1 MLEQWRHRLLGRWAH
16 LVADHPRKV
25 LAIAL
30 AGALASV
37 VYAATSL
44 TFQGNRNELISDD
57 LAWNQRFIAWREA
70 FPGTSDLYVLA
81 DTQGPDGTRDAQTI
95 AAARTLMDQ
104 LGETL
109 EDAPAVEQ
117 AVWRYRTDPSSV
129 HPRAIRVLPRAAFE
143 AELTRLR
150 EAEAVLRS
158 ATPAALLDRA
168 TATPAAMAEDPE
180 AVTHGLRT
188 LTALIDGLTARLTT
202 PAEQRIDLYQRVA
215 AASGQTGWN
224 YLETENQ
231 RLLIM
236 RIRPRADPDAIS
248 PYAASIRQ
256 IRRHLD
262 QAGKR
267 FPDVSFGL
275 TGIEAIEADETSA
288 TTRDSTI
295 SSILAAVL
303 IAGLLIA
310 AFHSVRAPLLLMTTL
325 LIAIA
330 WSFGFLTLVIGHLQ
344 VISVVFTVILLGL
357 GVAFGIHL
365 VSRYEL
371 VRHRFPDDAD
381 GFAEALRD
389 TLEVMG
395 PGLLTG
401 AITTSAAFCTTLLT
415 DFVGVAEMGLI
426 AAAGVMLCLLAMVS
440 VFPALLR
447 LFKADHGHLVRMED
461 RFIHFFEERWAMP
474 FVRWPWTTVLLA
486 AMLMVG
492 AVLAAGQ
499 VRFDYNLMKLLPA
512 GAQSVVW
519 QQKAVRLGDQSVYY
533 GVSVVDDMEAARRL
547 AQRLRMLETV
557 ESLGGVGTLI
567 PPDDAAKRQ
576 RLEAVRQQLQ
586 PALDRALAAPAA
598 APDQTEALLPKLTAL
613 RLALRLGRDRL
624 PEAARPAAEGVTR
637 AIAQFAAA
645 HASLSA
651 AQRDARLAAMQR
663 DYTRFRQRTAEQI
676 DATLDTAPLQLT
688 DLPAEVMAPYI
699 GARPDGSR
707 CLAIEIYP
715 DVPDAVGDPLDPRFL
730 STFINQLKASDPD
743 VTGVIVQ
750 IYESGTLI
758 WTAYLKAGGYALIAV
773 FILLMIDFRSLRD
786 ALLCL
791 FPVGLG
797 FGATFAVLVVTGVGV
812 NPANIIVLPLMF
824 GIGVDDGVHIIH
836 RYRQDRVSRPL
847 GLTAGTG
854 KGIALTSY
862 TTMIG
867 FGSLL
872 IADHRGIASLGLT
885 LALGVGFTLL
895 ACWTLMPAWLELRQR
910 HARPA

>member
-1 MLEQWRHRLLGRWAH
+1 MLEQWRHKLLGRWAR

-25 LAIAL
+25 LALAL
-30 AGALASV
+30 AGAVVSV

-44 TFQGNRNELISDD
+44 TFQGNRNELISRD
-57 LAWNQRFIAWREA
+57 LPWNQRFIAWREA

-81 DTQGPDGTRDAQTI
+81 DTRSADGTRDAQTI
-95 AAARTLMDQ
+95 AAARALMDA
-104 LGETL
+104 LGQTL
-109 EDAPAVEQ
+109 QTMPAVEH
-117 AVWRYRTDPSSV
+117 AVWRYRTDSESV
-129 HPRAIRVLPRAAFE
+129 HPRAIRVLPMAAFE
-143 AELTRLR
+143 AELARLR
-150 EAEAVLRS
+150 RAEPVLQS
-158 ATPAALLDRA
+158 VTPAALLDQA
-168 TATPAAMAEDPE
+168 AASPAAMAEDPE
-180 AVTHGLRT
+180 AVSDGLGM
-188 LTALIDGLTARLTT
+188 LAALIEGFAARLTT
-202 PAEQRIDLYQRVA
+202 PAEQRIDLFERVA
-215 AASGQTGWN
+215 AASGQSGWN
-224 YLETENQ
+224 YLATENQ

-262 QAGKR
+262 QAGQR
-267 FPDVSFGL
+267 FPGVSFGL
-275 TGIEAIEADETSA
+275 TGIEAIEADETAA
-288 TTRDSTI
+288 TTRDSAI
-295 SSILAAVL
+295 SSILAGVL
-303 IAGLLIA
+303 IAALLII
-310 AFHSVRAPLLLMTTL
+310 AFHSVRTPLLLMTSL

-365 VSRYEL
+365 ASRYEL

-401 AITTSAAFCTTLLT
+401 AITTSAAFGTTLLT

-486 AMLMVG
+486 ALITVG
-492 AVLAAGQ
+492 AVLAAGR
-499 VRFDYNLMKLLPA
+499 VRFDYNLMTLLPA
-512 GAQSVVW
+512 EAQSVIW

-576 RLEAVRQQLQ
+576 RLDAARQQLQ
-586 PALDRALAAPAA
+586 PALDQALAAPANAPA
-598 APDQTEALLPKLTAL
+598 ATQDLLPKLTAL

-624 PEAARPAAEGVTR
+624 PESARPAAEGVTR
-637 AIAQFAAA
+637 AIAQYASA
-645 HASLSA
+645 HASLDA

-663 DYTRFRQRTAEQI
+663 DFARFRQQTAEQI
-676 DATLDTAPLQLT
+676 DMTLDTAPLQLT
-688 DLPAEVMAPYI
+688 DLPDEVMAPYI
-699 GARPDGSR
+699 GTMPDGSR

-773 FILLMIDFRSLRD
+773 FILLLIDFRSLRD

-791 FPVGLG
+791 FPVGVG
-797 FGATFAVLVVTGVGV
+797 FGATFAVLVISGVGV

-836 RYRQDRVSRPL
+836 RYRQDRLSRPL

-872 IADHRGIASLGLT
+872 VADHRGIASLGLT

-895 ACWTLMPAWLELRQR
+895 ACWTLMPAWLELRKR
-910 HARPA
+910 HARP

>member
-1 MLEQWRHRLLGRWAH
+1 MLDRWRHKLLGRWAH

-25 LAIAL
+25 LAVAL
-30 AGALASV
+30 AGALVSV
-37 VYAATSL
+37 VYAAVSL
-44 TFQGNRNELISDD
+44 TFQGNRNELISED
-57 LAWNQRFIAWREA
+57 LAWNQRFIAWRQA

-81 DTQGPDGTRDAQTI
+81 DTQAPGGTRNPQTI
-95 AAARTLMDQ
+95 AAARTLMDE
-104 LGETL
+104 LGATL
-109 EDAPAVEQ
+109 EEEPAVEQ
-117 AVWRYRTDPSSV
+117 AVWRYRTDPDSV
-129 HPRAIRVLPRAAFE
+129 HPRAIRVLSLAEFE
-143 AELTRLR
+143 AELARLR
-150 EAEAVLRS
+150 RAEPVLRS
-158 ATPAALLDRA
+158 ETAAALLDQA
-168 TATPAAMAEDPE
+168 AASPAAMADDPQ
-180 AVTHGLRT
+180 AVTDGLRT
-188 LTALIDGLTARLTT
+188 LTALIEGFTARLTT
-202 PAEQRIDLYQRVA
+202 PPERRIDLHQRVA
-215 AASGQTGWN
+215 AASGQSGWS
-224 YLETENQ
+224 YLATENQ

-262 QAGKR
+262 QAEQR
-267 FPDVSFGL
+267 FPSVPFGL

-295 SSILAAVL
+295 ASILAAVL

-330 WSFGFLTLVIGHLQ
+330 WSFGFLTLFIGHLQ

-426 AAAGVMLCLLAMVS
+426 AAAGIMLCLLAMVS

-486 AMLMVG
+486 ALLMVG

-519 QQKAVRLGDQSVYY
+519 QQKAVRQGDQSVYY
-533 GVSVVDDMEAARRL
+533 GVSVVDDMAEARRL
-547 AQRLRMLETV
+547 SQRLRMLDTV
-557 ESLGGVGTLI
+557 EGLGGVGTLI

-576 RLEAVRQQLQ
+576 RLDAVRQQLQ
-586 PALDRALAAPAA
+586 PALDEAIDASEDAA
-598 APDQTEALLPKLTAL
+598 TETPPALLPKLTAL
-613 RLALRLGRDRL
+613 RLALRLGRERL
-624 PEAARPAAEGVTR
+624 PEAARPAADAVTR
-637 AIAQFAAA
+637 AIKQYAAA
-645 HASLSA
+645 HASLNA
-651 AQRDARLAAMQR
+651 EQREARLAALQR
-663 DYTRFRQRTAEQI
+663 DFTRFRRQTAELIQ
-676 DATLDTAPLQLT
+676 ATLDTSPLQLT
-688 DLPAEVMAPYI
+688 DLPAEVMSPYI
-699 GARPDGSR
+699 GTAPDGSQR
-707 CLAIEIYP
+707 LAIEIYP

-730 STFINQLKASDPD
+730 NTFINQLKASDAQI
-743 VTGVIVQ
+743 TGVIVQ

-797 FGATFAVLVVTGVGV
+797 FGATFAVLVITGVGV

-836 RYRQDRVSRPL
+836 RYRQDRLSRPL

-862 TTMIG
+862 TTIIG

-885 LALGVGFTLL
+885 LAMGVGFTLL
-895 ACWTLMPAWLELRQR
+895 ACWTLMPAWLELRER
-910 HARPA
+910 HARP